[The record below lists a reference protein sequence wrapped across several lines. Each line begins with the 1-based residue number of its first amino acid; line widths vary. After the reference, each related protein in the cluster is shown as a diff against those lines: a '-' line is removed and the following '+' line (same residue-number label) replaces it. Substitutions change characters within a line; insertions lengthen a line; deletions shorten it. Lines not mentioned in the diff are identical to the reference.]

1 VKRFSVDRI
10 AQQEFDESAAWYE
23 QQEPGLGFE
32 FIAEI
37 ERVLL
42 RIETQDRFVTRPV
55 AILERG
61 VVRREF
67 VKRFPYIVLFVET
80 DEIRRVIMIRRG
92 NVDPRRWQSRI

>member
-1 VKRFSVDRI
+1 MRRFTIDRV
-10 AQQEFDESAAWYE
+10 AQQEFDEATAWYE
-23 QQEPGLGFE
+23 RQEPGLGFE

-37 ERVLL
+37 ERVLV
-42 RIETQDRFVTRPV
+42 RIETQDRFVTQPV
-55 AILERG
+55 AILGRG

-80 DEIRRVIMIRRG
+80 DEMRKVIMIRRG